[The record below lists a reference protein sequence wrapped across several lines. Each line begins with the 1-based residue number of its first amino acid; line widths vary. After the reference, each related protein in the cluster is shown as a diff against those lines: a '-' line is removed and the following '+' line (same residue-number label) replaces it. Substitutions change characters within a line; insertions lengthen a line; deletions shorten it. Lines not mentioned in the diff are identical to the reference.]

1 MKPGLARGAQASEA
15 RAAPSAQAVDP
26 AGSSKRTVSVYDWR
40 TSEGASGLS
49 SARLLEPDRRIHESW
64 RVNDRD
70 NPAAAA
76 EGMEGEE
83 LPADFAAALEAFGRY
98 LQAERARSEHTIRAY
113 LGDVANLLGFAAS
126 GSGQRLSDINL
137 SVLRA
142 WLGSMNTAG
151 MARATLARRAAAAR
165 TFMAWAFR
173 EELVAENP
181 SQRLKAPRRQ
191 SALPEV
197 LQRRQMEQLFETLSE
212 QAAEGDPVAL
222 RDRAMVELLY
232 ATGIRVSEL
241 AGLDVDDVDHERRAV
256 RVLGK
261 GNKERTVP
269 FGVPAGTALDDW
281 LRRGRGRL
289 AVAGSGPALFL
300 GRRGSRIDPRQVR
313 SVAARLLA
321 AVPDTAASG
330 PHALRHSAATH
341 LLDGGADLRA
351 VQEILGHTSLAT
363 TQLYTHVSVERLNS
377 SYRQA
382 HPRA

>member
-1 MKPGLARGAQASEA
+1 MH
-15 RAAPSAQAVDP
+15 
-26 AGSSKRTVSVYDWR
+26 
-40 TSEGASGLS
+40 EG
-49 SARLLEPDRRIHESW
+49 W
-64 RVNDRD
+64 RVTDRD
-70 NPAAAA
+70 DQAAAA
-76 EGMEGEE
+76 EGIEGEE
-83 LPADFAAALEAFGRY
+83 LPAEFAAALEAFGRY

-113 LGDVANLLGFAAS
+113 LGDVANLLGFAAT
-126 GSGQRLSDINL
+126 GSARHMADISL
-137 SVLRA
+137 SVLRS

-151 MARATLARRAAAAR
+151 MARATLARRAVAGR

-173 EELVAENP
+173 EELIAENP

-197 LQRRQMEQLFETLSE
+197 LQRRQMDLLFATLSDH
-212 QAAEGDPVAL
+212 AAEGDPVAL

-241 AGLDVDDVDHERRAV
+241 AGLDVDDVDHDRRVV

-269 FGVPAGTALDDW
+269 FGVPAATAVDDW
-281 LRRGRGRL
+281 IRRGRGRL

-300 GRRGSRIDPRQVR
+300 GRRGGRIDPRQVR
-313 SVAARLLA
+313 SVAAGLLA

>member
-1 MKPGLARGAQASEA
+1 
-15 RAAPSAQAVDP
+15 
-26 AGSSKRTVSVYDWR
+26 
-40 TSEGASGLS
+40 
-49 SARLLEPDRRIHESW
+49 
-64 RVNDRD
+64 
-70 NPAAAA
+70 
-76 EGMEGEE
+76 MEGEE
-83 LPADFAAALEAFGRY
+83 LPAEFAAALEAFGRY

-113 LGDVANLLGFAAS
+113 LGDVANLLGFAAA
-126 GSGQRLSDINL
+126 GSAQHLADLSL
-137 SVLRA
+137 SVLRS

-151 MARATLARRAAAAR
+151 MARATLARRAVAAR
-165 TFMAWAFR
+165 TFMAWALR
-173 EELVAENP
+173 EELIAENP

-197 LQRRQMEQLFETLSE
+197 LQRRQMDQLFATLSD

-241 AGLDVDDVDHERRAV
+241 AGLDVDDVDRDRRLV

-261 GNKERTVP
+261 GNKERSVP
-269 FGVPAGTALDDW
+269 FGVPAATALDDW

-289 AVAGSGPALFL
+289 VVAGSGPALFL
-300 GRRGSRIDPRQVR
+300 GRRGGRIDPRQVR
-313 SVAARLLA
+313 SVAAGLLA